1 MDAICV
7 SWNQALER
15 LAPQYAG
22 TVTRERLQPCMGML
36 LPDILNRLVPEL
48 DQEKMQPVLDQ
59 ILAEENRYVAE
70 YGGILFPGEEEVL
83 ASLSGRYRLFIVSN
97 CQDGYIEAFFQAH
110 GLGKYFADF
119 ENPGRTGL
127 PKADNIALVVER
139 NGLRRPLYIGD
150 TQGDL
155 LTGQCPGRKPSGTS
169 PPPWPHW
176 KPKPPRRTRRPK
188 PRTICFRINAKV
200 HPLRRT
206 SARAQATVT
215 ALIFRRHGTDG
226 GPAGAPGTAQ
236 RPSRLA
242 G

>member
-139 NGLRRPLYIGD
+139 NGLKRPLYIGD
-150 TQGDL
+150 TQGDYNAAAFGSPFFL
-155 LTGQCPGRKPSGTS
+155 RPGVDASVLYKLTPAC
-169 PPPWPHW
+169 
-176 KPKPPRRTRRPK
+176 RRGP
-188 PRTICFRINAKV
+188 CA
-200 HPLRRT
+200 
-206 SARAQATVT
+206 ARASQKTSLSVILSLYKK
-215 ALIFRRHGTDG
+215 LIPAPVSRRDI
-226 GPAGAPGTAQ
+226 
-236 RPSRLA
+236 S
-242 G
+242 